1 MKPKIPTITD
11 DEIRAW
17 FTETKHK
24 RPWLAALLSAKPGSV
39 DQWFSKGFPDWA
51 KTIIALY
58 RENQSN
64 PNLLQL
70 RFNPEEWA
78 TIQSAMRNAGYIEQF
93 EFFRDAIV
101 AFAARINKHR
111 AAVWECF
118 CDPSYYDMWC
128 VRRKHER
135 KFGQGFHINNGKE
148 AQALTDLLNENEV
161 A

>member
-1 MKPKIPTITD
+1 MNPKIPTITD

-64 PNLLQL
+64 PNLLQPQTRQPTYEPFL
-70 RFNPEEWA
+70 
-78 TIQSAMRNAGYIEQF
+78 S
-93 EFFRDAIV
+93 IV
-101 AFAARINKHR
+101 WFSAARPR
-111 AAVWECF
+111 
-118 CDPSYYDMWC
+118 
-128 VRRKHER
+128 
-135 KFGQGFHINNGKE
+135 
-148 AQALTDLLNENEV
+148 DLDS
-161 A
+161 APTYS

>member
-1 MKPKIPTITD
+1 MNPKIPTITD

-111 AAVWECF
+111 AAVIIPMLRVAE
-118 CDPSYYDMWC
+118 DPPS
-128 VRRKHER
+128 
-135 KFGQGFHINNGKE
+135 
-148 AQALTDLLNENEV
+148 
-161 A
+161 